1 MSELGQEIVQ
11 GMYRTKNF
19 DDFRNIFEELM
30 IKNNDELLNKR
41 KEITENI
48 IRKTKNASENIVREL
63 EEVIKKG

>member
-1 MSELGQEIVQ
+1 MKGAE
-11 GMYRTKNF
+11 R
-19 DDFRNIFEELM
+19 IFEELM